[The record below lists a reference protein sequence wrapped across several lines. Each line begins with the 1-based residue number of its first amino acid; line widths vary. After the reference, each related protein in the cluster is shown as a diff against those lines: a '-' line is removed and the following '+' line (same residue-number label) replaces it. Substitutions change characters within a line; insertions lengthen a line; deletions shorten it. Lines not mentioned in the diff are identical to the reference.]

1 MGLFDGH
8 HDVTLKTS
16 TADVAKHVGA
26 PVILVT
32 DASRMA
38 ASAGA
43 LALGFRTFDS
53 EIRLAGVI
61 LNRWR
66 PGRKKAPVEAAL
78 ARAGV
83 ETLGYIPAADDVALP
98 SRHLGLVVADEV
110 ADQTAATM
118 ALLGEFVEQHVD
130 VDRVLAIA
138 GEAPDLGVLDL
149 GTQGAKAPGSKGPAP
164 GAHADGTNSDGAH
177 PDWSHTDEVYSGG
190 TYPDGVSPDGKYRGL
205 RIAVA
210 WDAAF
215 AFYYADNLDLLRA
228 KGVEVVP
235 FSPLSAAELPVC
247 DGLYLGGGYPELHA
261 QALSMNEAL
270 RSNLTA
276 AIAAQLPTYAEC
288 GGLVYLCE
296 SLTDLDGRTW
306 PLVGA
311 LPAAATMHSRL
322 QALGYREAR
331 LHGDSLLGPAG
342 AVVRGHE
349 FHYASCD
356 LTPAASPAY
365 WVDGSPEATPPATS
379 LPHSSICISRVFQPL
394 SITGLS
400 AAWRTPANDAPEVQ
414 CFEQRP
420 HHSRSRESQPRRR
433 RAVHGSHRPAQRSP
447 ERPRLP
453 CVHGA
458 GHPVAGGCRRR
469 SRRRGRL

>member
-1 MGLFDGH
+1 MKGFKVGPDYLDTGYQRFAAGAPGRNLDLFMMGETAVLRALEGDDDVAVIEGVMGLFDGH

-365 WVDGSPEATPPATS
+365 WVDGSPEGYAAGDLFASFIHLHFAGVPAA
-379 LPHSSICISRVFQPL
+379 LDHWLERCL
-394 SITGLS
+394 
-400 AAWRTPANDAPEVQ
+400 AYA
-414 CFEQRP
+414 
-420 HHSRSRESQPRRR
+420 RERCPG
-433 RAVHGSHRPAQRSP
+433 GSV
-447 ERPRLP
+447 L
-453 CVHGA
+453 
-458 GHPVAGGCRRR
+458 
-469 SRRRGRL
+469 